1 MRLLGPLWAYSTFE
15 FEKINGYIKKHRH
28 GTRNFLPSLARAIS
42 MTFSVSA
49 YRNEL
54 SPSDSQA
61 IDFLKE
67 DNILKGAHGKFHC
80 CNLLDYEYDALQ
92 EAGFHLANNDVT
104 TFPCYTAD
112 DKASYHIRKKTLRDS
127 SVCKFLHESDLL
139 LGFIRCFCITM
150 EGPVAIIDTFK
161 RITESILSDVTFSK
175 PIYSR
180 NPLQLS
186 HYFVKVKK
194 WSVSNT
200 VLAVSVNCI
209 RENEFMYH

>member
-1 MRLLGPLWAYSTFE
+1 
-15 FEKINGYIKKHRH
+15 
-28 GTRNFLPSLARAIS
+28 

-104 TFPCYTAD
+104 TFPYYTAD

-127 SVCKFLHESDLL
+127 SNFFMSETCCWDSSDAFASLW
-139 LGFIRCFCITM
+139 M
-150 EGPVAIIDTFK
+150 D
-161 RITESILSDVTFSK
+161 
-175 PIYSR
+175 
-180 NPLQLS
+180 Q
-186 HYFVKVKK
+186 
-194 WSVSNT
+194 
-200 VLAVSVNCI
+200 
-209 RENEFMYH
+209 